1 MIDSHAHYD
10 DEKFESDR
18 NEIIQKA
25 ICTGV
30 THIVNPGTDME
41 SSEDAIALA
50 DTYPQFFAAVGFHP
64 HNALKCTPGALIQL
78 EKMCS
83 HPKVVAI
90 GEIGLDYHYDFSPRE
105 QQRSVL
111 LEHIHLAKRV
121 NKPIILHDR
130 ESHRDLMDMLTQEKH
145 QIVGGVL
152 HCFSGSKELAEE
164 AVKLGLYIG
173 IGGSL
178 TFKNARKTVEVVSHI
193 PLDRLL
199 IETDCPYL
207 APVPHRG
214 ERNWSGLMVHVLQ
227 KMADILQI
235 SVEEIEKATTENAKK
250 LFNLPA

>member
-10 DEKFESDR
+10 DEKFHTDR
-18 NEIIQKA
+18 DEVIQNCFRA
-25 ICTGV
+25 GV
-30 THIVNPGTDME
+30 THIINPGCDIE

-50 DTYPQFFAAVGFHP
+50 ELYPQFFAAVGFHP
-64 HNALKCTPGALIQL
+64 HNASKCFSDSLLVL
-78 EKMCS
+78 EKMCA
-83 HPKVVAI
+83 HRKVVAI
-90 GEIGLDYHYDFSPRE
+90 GEIGLDYHYEFSPRE

-111 LEHIHLAKRV
+111 IEHIRLAKKV

-130 ESHRDLMDMLTQEKH
+130 ESHRDLMDILNQERH

-152 HCFSGSKELAEE
+152 HCFSGSKELADE

-193 PLDRLL
+193 SLDRLL

-214 ERNWSGLMVHVLQ
+214 ERNWSGLMVHIID
-227 KMADILQI
+227 KMAEIKKI
-235 SVEEIEKATTENAKK
+235 SVEEIETATTNNAKK
-250 LFNLPA
+250 LFQL